1 VFGGKFKAPNPT
13 KFILLNQNIFL
24 KSNFITSKS
33 QLFKLHKYILKI
45 DLLSAILV
53 AKFYTLVHKIE
64 YYKFVIF
71 FLSST
76 KPNQIFLL
84 ILKYFDINFFVVSY
98 LNSIF
103 LAVLKSYKCSEV
115 RISISLSFLAV
126 AILNSSN
133 LLFIYPLELIL

>member
-1 VFGGKFKAPNPT
+1 MFGGKFKASNPT

-53 AKFYTLVHKIE
+53 AEFYTLVHKIE

-76 KPNQIFLL
+76 KPNQIF
-84 ILKYFDINFFVVSY
+84 
-98 LNSIF
+98 
-103 LAVLKSYKCSEV
+103 SYKFQQ
-115 RISISLSFLAV
+115 FL
-126 AILNSSN
+126 I
-133 LLFIYPLELIL
+133 